1 MQSGV
6 ILLKKKKKEKLY
18 PHRKINIHTWVAYL
32 LFLLL
37 QI

>member
-6 ILLKKKKKEKLY
+6 ILLKKEKFY
-18 PHRKINIHTWVAYL
+18 PHRKINIRTWVAYL